1 MKIAYSLSAVALVLA
16 AGCSTTVVDT
26 NRQIANIPTSTIINA
41 NDTAATIEIGE
52 QIITGSGCAS
62 TFLKLFDSGDNKF
75 LQVHGEGGSSA
86 TDRAKAAAT
95 YKALTADKGLSTDI
109 IVHPI
114 WEITRDKTFFGI
126 LNDEVCAKV
135 VGYRGVIKSFKKIDA
150 IKSEANKAESSS
162 SSGGLFGFFK

>member
-1 MKIAYSLSAVALVLA
+1 MRIDLLPHGVRV
-16 AGCSTTVVDT
+16 G
-26 NRQIANIPTSTIINA
+26 QIAPG
-41 NDTAATIEIGE
+41 AAETEFSIVR
-52 QIITGSGCAS
+52 
-62 TFLKLFDSGDNKF
+62 FSGDE
-75 LQVHGEGGSSA
+75 Q
-86 TDRAKAAAT
+86 KAAAT

-126 LNDEVCAKV
+126 INDEVCAKV

-150 IKSEANKAESSS
+150 IKSDATKAETPS